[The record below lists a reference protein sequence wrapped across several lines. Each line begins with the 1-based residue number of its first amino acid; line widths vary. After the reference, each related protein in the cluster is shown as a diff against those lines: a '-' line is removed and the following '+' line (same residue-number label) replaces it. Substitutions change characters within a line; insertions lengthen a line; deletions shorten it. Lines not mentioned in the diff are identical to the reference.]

1 MFSLVPMGRR
11 NRRIVDSFGRDLD
24 RMGRDFNRFFDI
36 FDSSMATDIVDK
48 GDQYELTCELPGLE
62 REDIQISIDD
72 NTMVIAV
79 DQQRER
85 EEKNEN
91 YVLQERRAYKYNRR
105 FDIRG
110 IEKDKIS
117 GSYKDGILKL
127 NLPKLREEED
137 EGQTFLEIDFGD

>member
-1 MFSLVPMGRR
+1 MFNLVPMDRR
-11 NRRIVDSFGRDLD
+11 NRRLMNGFGRNFD
-24 RMGRDFNRFFDI
+24 RFFDI
-36 FDSSMATDIVDK
+36 FDNTMSTDIVDK

-62 REDIQISIDD
+62 KEDIKISIED
-72 NTMVIAV
+72 NTMTIAV

-91 YVLQERRAYKYNRR
+91 YVLQERRACKYNRS

-110 IEKDKIS
+110 IDRDKMS

-127 NLPKLREEED
+127 NLPKLQKDED
-137 EGQTFLEIDFGD
+137 DGQKYLDIDFGD